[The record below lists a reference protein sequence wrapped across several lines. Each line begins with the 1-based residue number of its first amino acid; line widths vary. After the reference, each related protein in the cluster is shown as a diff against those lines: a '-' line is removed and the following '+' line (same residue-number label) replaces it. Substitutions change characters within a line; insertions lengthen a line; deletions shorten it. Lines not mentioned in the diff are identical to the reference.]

1 MATTINADTST
12 GGVVLTGDGSG
23 VLELQAAG
31 VTKATLN
38 SSGMTLATPLP
49 VASGGTGAASLS
61 GITTGTATNL
71 AGGSNGTIPYQSAS
85 GTTQMLAV
93 GTSGQLLQ
101 SNGAAAPTWVAAS
114 SGALTLLSTVTASNS
129 ATVDIETTFSSTYD
143 SYMLVATGITVG
155 VDYSDLKFRMK
166 LGGTYLSTGYY
177 YHTSTS
183 SSTSGTYS
191 GDGTSNTNSVRFLN
205 SIGTGTGKCVNLTM
219 RIYAPSSTT
228 LRKLVDFTGGTVDV
242 DNLHRQLFGGGSNT
256 STDALTGI
264 RFFLASGNIVAGTFR
279 LYGIANS

>member
-38 SSGMTLATPLP
+38 GSGMTLATPLP

-143 SYMLVATGITVG
+143 SYMLVATGITTG
-155 VDYSDLKFRMK
+155 VDYTTLNCRQKI
-166 LGGTYLSTGYY
+166 GGTYLSSGYN
-177 YHTSTS
+177 YHFSVS
-183 SSTSGTYS
+183 SSFNGTYS
-191 GDGTSNTNSVRFLN
+191 GRGTTGDGSITLYN
-205 SIGTGTGKCVNLTM
+205 SIGTGAGKCVNLTM
-219 RIYAPSSTT
+219 RIYNPSSTT
-228 LRKLVDFTGGTVDV
+228 LQKLVDFTGGTVDV
-242 DNLHRQLFGGGSNT
+242 DGYYRQLFGGGGNT
-256 STDALTGI
+256 ATGALTGI
-264 RFFLASGNIVAGTFR
+264 RFLFPGGTIVAGTFR